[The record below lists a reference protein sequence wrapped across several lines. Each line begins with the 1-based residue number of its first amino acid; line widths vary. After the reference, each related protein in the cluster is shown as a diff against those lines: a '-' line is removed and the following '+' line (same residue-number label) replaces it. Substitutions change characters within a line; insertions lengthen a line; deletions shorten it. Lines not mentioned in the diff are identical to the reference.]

1 MKKQLFLSFFLILQI
16 YTTTSAQDLHIYYDV
31 FHDSLWYKKDGMI
44 TETPGV
50 RKRDLVQLHII
61 EFNNYLY
68 NIKTEQKE
76 VSEEAG
82 QEDVFN
88 SLISQAQGS
97 MEGLFK
103 NLPLGNIGAGFANI
117 KISDYLGLGGQEE
130 GARGGSEMLE
140 QANSAR
146 DCFNELQELSGK
158 MDRLS
163 SELISLSRSIFAG
176 TLSTAYIDE
185 LLMSP
190 DLPPTQVKQL
200 VMEQLEL
207 MFGEEFVDNPTL
219 AGALAWKVK
228 VDSFRVKS
236 ARMYQRKKQWDVKKL
251 EYDKSIL
258 QMSHICNYAD
268 TLQRKTLNDYK
279 DKLDIIN
286 IRDGMIS
293 GYADDL
299 IKIEEMAASVTP
311 DKLGALYRKTLEVK
325 NHRFEY
331 NQTFKP
337 IGREMDL
344 VLNITPRGSNEEADA
359 DSYRTRTIRVMNY
372 EGFKYTITPG
382 FCVAG
387 FFTPQKRYSVALNND
402 NETVIAETD
411 ADKFVPL
418 VTTAVQVYNDRGKR
432 VTPGALLGL
441 AVPLTPNGG
450 QSQSLNFVLG
460 PSLVIGRDQRIS
472 ISLGFM
478 GGKTTRLSEGVT
490 PFQPFDTQ
498 NGVRPIPTVERYE
511 FGWYFGITGNL

>member
-1 MKKQLFLSFFLILQI
+1 M
-16 YTTTSAQDLHIYYDV
+16 YNYNDT
-31 FHDSLWYKKDGMI
+31 
-44 TETPGV
+44 
-50 RKRDLVQLHII
+50 I
-61 EFNNYLY
+61 E
-68 NIKTEQKE
+68 
-76 VSEEAG
+76 
-82 QEDVFN
+82 
-88 SLISQAQGS
+88 
-97 MEGLFK
+97 
-103 NLPLGNIGAGFANI
+103 
-117 KISDYLGLGGQEE
+117 
-130 GARGGSEMLE
+130 
-140 QANSAR
+140 
-146 DCFNELQELSGK
+146 
-158 MDRLS
+158 
-163 SELISLSRSIFAG
+163 
-176 TLSTAYIDE
+176 
-185 LLMSP
+185 
-190 DLPPTQVKQL
+190 
-200 VMEQLEL
+200 
-207 MFGEEFVDNPTL
+207 
-219 AGALAWKVK
+219 
-228 VDSFRVKS
+228 
-236 ARMYQRKKQWDVKKL
+236 
-251 EYDKSIL
+251 
-258 QMSHICNYAD
+258 
-268 TLQRKTLNDYK
+268 RKTLNEFK